1 HLRSANHAATLRQ
14 VIPSCESPPKYPP
27 RSLAILTHLITG
39 EALDE
44 ESRISLPLYY
54 DFGSGFIM

>member
-1 HLRSANHAATLRQ
+1 MVT
-14 VIPSCESPPKYPP
+14 
-27 RSLAILTHLITG
+27 
-39 EALDE
+39 LDE

>member
-1 HLRSANHAATLRQ
+1 MERSDIRGRMVT
-14 VIPSCESPPKYPP
+14 
-27 RSLAILTHLITG
+27 
-39 EALDE
+39 LDE